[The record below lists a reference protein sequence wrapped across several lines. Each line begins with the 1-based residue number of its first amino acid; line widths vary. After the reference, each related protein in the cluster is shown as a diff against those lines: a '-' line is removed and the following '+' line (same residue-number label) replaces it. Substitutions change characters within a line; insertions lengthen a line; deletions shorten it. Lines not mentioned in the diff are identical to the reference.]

1 MAESSF
7 VLMSEPRIRWV
18 GTATAVIVIA
28 LYFGTG
34 VFDHGIWSPAEPAF
48 AGVVWNMFG
57 GGSLAVPR
65 INDFYYLEK
74 PPLSYWLGWL
84 SCKAV
89 GKLDAGC
96 MRFPMAVLGVLC
108 LWLVYWI
115 ANKRYGTWIAGITV
129 FFTATSVEFYH
140 LTHLASNQAVAVF
153 FVFLCFAL
161 FLRTLLKGNGADV
174 KPDLAFLVALAVSF
188 YAKNFFTFLIVL
200 PPVVLFL
207 LLKREFRRAAQS
219 VILLAVFTAIVIAP
233 WVFALYDEGG
243 LHYLRVV
250 FFDNTFGRF
259 FDFSHLE
266 RFTFGSLDD
275 AFTIER
281 HHSRYTYL
289 FALFRR
295 TVPWSLVFFAALLWL
310 FRHRSDDNFNFFLK
324 VAIISVPVLLTFSA
338 SRPQGY
344 IDPLLF
350 IMLLIISEF
359 LRDLFFI
366 AGRVTR
372 FERALFNINLAG
384 VAVAVTVAP
393 IVLGVY
399 FGKPTFFGLSLLI
412 GLAFA
417 VLAWRFQGASRG
429 PPFAYG
435 ITCLV
440 ALSAF
445 VTTMV
450 VMPSFDAL
458 KSHAVFFDEIRD
470 QIAGVEVYT
479 TALNDRTL
487 PLITYY
493 LNRRVPIVRDRERI
507 LQLLQGNA
515 KVGVIFDRADYLRAE
530 KYLDQIP
537 HKVISPS
544 HGTKEFVL
552 VNNL

>member
-1 MAESSF
+1 MVTDPQYCNSR
-7 VLMSEPRIRWV
+7 LTRGV

-34 VFDHGIWSPAEPAF
+34 VFDHEIWSPAEPAF
-48 AGVVWNMFG
+48 AGVVWTMFR

-65 INDFYYLEK
+65 IHDFYYLEK

-96 MRFPMAVLGVLC
+96 LRFPTAVLGVLC
-108 LWLVYWI
+108 LCLVYWI
-115 ANKRYGTWIAGITV
+115 ANKRNGTWIACITV

-140 LTHLASNQAVAVF
+140 STHLAGSQPVAVF

-161 FLRTLLKGNGADV
+161 FLRTLLKGDGADA
-174 KPDLAFLVALAVSF
+174 KCDLAFLAALAVSF

-200 PPVVLFL
+200 PPVILFL
-207 LLKREFRRAAQS
+207 LLKRKFRRAAQS
-219 VILLAVFTAIVIAP
+219 VILVMVFTAVAIAP
-233 WVFALYDEGG
+233 WVFAIYNEGG

-259 FDFSHLE
+259 FNFSHLE
-266 RFTFGSLDD
+266 RFTFGPLDD
-275 AFTIER
+275 AFTVAR
-281 HHSRYTYL
+281 GDPRYIYL
-289 FALFRR
+289 LALFRR
-295 TVPWSLVFFAALLWL
+295 AAPWSLVFVAALIWL
-310 FRHRSDDNFNFFLK
+310 FRHRGVDNFKFFLK
-324 VAIISVPVLLTFSA
+324 VTIISVPVLLTFSA
-338 SRPQGY
+338 SRPQSY

-350 IMLLIISEF
+350 IMLLIVGEF

-366 AGRVTR
+366 AGSVTR
-372 FERALFNINLAG
+372 FERALFNINLAV
-384 VAVAVTVAP
+384 VAAAVTIAP
-393 IVLGVY
+393 IVLGIY

-417 VLAWRFQGASRG
+417 VLAWRFRGAYRG

-445 VTTMV
+445 VMIMA

-458 KSHAVFFDEIRD
+458 KSQAVFFDEIRD
-470 QIAGVEVYT
+470 QIAGREVYT
-479 TALNDRTL
+479 TVLDDRRL

-493 LNRRVPIVRDRERI
+493 LNWRVPIVQDRERI
-507 LQLLQGNA
+507 LQLLKGEA
-515 KVGVIFDRADYLRAE
+515 KVGVIFARADYLKAE

-544 HGTKEFVL
+544 HGSKVFVL